1 MKDKEIKYK
10 TINFKIEDEIYKE
23 LKLIVIKKDTTIK
36 ELVTNLIKNE
46 IKENQK

>member
-46 IKENQK
+46 INENQK